1 MKTICALCLSG
12 ILFAAGAAVA
22 DTPTTDD
29 AILAMGAYVPP
40 DDMATSEAF
49 YQTLFNRPP
58 VIALEDFIAFDI
70 EGGWF
75 AIVSRAEYAPGSVPG
90 TGSVP
95 YLQSADLEDLR
106 TRIARTGHS
115 VPEIINEPGI
125 QLLKVV
131 DPNGQLVEFFKLEG
145 Q

>member
-1 MKTICALCLSG
+1 MKTVYALFLSG
-12 ILFAAGAAVA
+12 ILFAAGASAA

-29 AILAMGAYVPP
+29 AILAMGAYVPT
-40 DDMATSEAF
+40 DDMAASKAF
-49 YQTLFNRPP
+49 YRILFDRPP
-58 VIALEDFIAFDI
+58 VIALEDFVAFDI

-75 AIVSRAEYAPGSVPG
+75 AIVSRAKYAPGSVPG

-95 YLQSADLEDLR
+95 YLQSANLEDLR
-106 TRIARTGHS
+106 TRIAQTGHS
-115 VPEIINEPGI
+115 VPEIIDEPGI

-131 DPNGQLVEFFKLEG
+131 DPNGQLVEFFRLEG